1 MCNKR
6 MILKGGTTMNVSRE
20 IKKTEAINRM
30 KVLGLFEP
38 CIKAFKDRD
47 EVQLSEMTGGLYEF
61 SNDKE
66 LTAKVKEFENEHNA
80 LVYHVIHTFT
90 QFGEL
95 YNFLYVSDYEED
107 WEIDNEDIKDNY
119 VISYVW
125 NKDDEW
131 CSEFGT
137 IMVKQKFGGLVRVG

>member
-1 MCNKR
+1 
-6 MILKGGTTMNVSRE
+6 MNVSKE
-20 IKKTEAINRM
+20 IKKAEAINRM
-30 KVLGLFEP
+30 KVLKLFAP

-61 SNDKE
+61 SREAE
-66 LTAKVKEFENEHNA
+66 LTAKVKEFEAEYNA

-95 YNFLYVSDYEED
+95 YNFLYVSDHED
-107 WEIDNEDIKDNY
+107 EWEMDNDDIKDNY
-119 VISYVW
+119 VMCYVW
-125 NKDDEW
+125 NKNDDW

-137 IMVKQKFGGLVRVG
+137 IAVRQKFGGLVRVG

>member
-1 MCNKR
+1 
-6 MILKGGTTMNVSRE
+6 MNVSRE
-20 IKKTEAINRM
+20 NKKAEAINRM
-30 KVLGLFEP
+30 KSLKLFSP

-61 SNDKE
+61 SNDEE
-66 LTAKVKEFENEHNA
+66 LTAKVKEFEAEYSA

-95 YNFLYVSDYEED
+95 YHLLYVSDHED
-107 WEIDNEDIKDNY
+107 EWGMDQEDIKDNY
-119 VISYVW
+119 VMCYVW
-125 NKDDEW
+125 NKDDDW

-137 IMVKQKFGGLVRVG
+137 IVVRQKFGGLVRIA

>member
-1 MCNKR
+1 MNKKAEAIKR
-6 MILKGGTTMNVSRE
+6 MKALK
-20 IKKTEAINRM
+20 
-30 KVLGLFEP
+30 LFAP

-61 SNDKE
+61 SRETE
-66 LTAKVKEFENEHNA
+66 LTAKVKEFEAEYNT

-95 YNFLYVSDYEED
+95 YNFLYVSDHED
-107 WEIDNEDIKDNY
+107 EWEMDNDDIKDNY
-119 VISYVW
+119 VMCYVW
-125 NKDDEW
+125 NKDDDW

-137 IMVKQKFGGLVRVG
+137 IAVRQKFGGLVRVG